1 MPDKALIVQEL
12 RAISQDP
19 LPRLVIGR
27 AVAGRARA
35 ARPAEAEGR
44 LEADAVSVAVLP
56 AVCCVVVVQRAA
68 GQRQPDWVT
77 RSAAG
82 FQRMNDPEAHQP

>member
-1 MPDKALIVQEL
+1 VPDKALIVQEL

-27 AVAGRARA
+27 AVAGRATAVRL
-35 ARPAEAEGR
+35 AEGR
-44 LEADAVSVAVLP
+44 LEADAVSVSVLP
-56 AVCCVVVVQRAA
+56 AVCRVAVVQRAA
-68 GQRQPDWVT
+68 GPRQPDWVIK
-77 RSAAG
+77 SAAG